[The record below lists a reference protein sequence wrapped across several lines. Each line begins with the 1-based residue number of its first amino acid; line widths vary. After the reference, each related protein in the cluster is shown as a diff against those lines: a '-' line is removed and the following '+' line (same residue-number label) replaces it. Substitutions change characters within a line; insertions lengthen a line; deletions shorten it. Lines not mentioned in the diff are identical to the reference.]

1 MKKNIYVAAVAV
13 VLTSLLGGCSQKTY
27 YQVYQTK
34 PVDELCQVGID
45 AVTHDDGVC
54 VISYNFFDQY
64 GNAGFRIQ
72 NNSDS
77 IIYVNLDETFFTL
90 NGESFDYFQDR
101 QWTTTKSQSTSMS
114 YARSEEKMSKKQR
127 RRAHNAETELYGSN
141 AAAAGVTSSTTS
153 ATTSNERRVLVVPPH
168 GAKYVSE
175 YKINMLMLSICGM
188 KETPSKGKPVGTVF
202 TAENSPVTF
211 CNHITYT
218 VGVTGARRHIHDE
231 FYVSEIMNV
240 NGKAMIEEVRPK
252 DVCGKEYG
260 EKVERLR
267 YNTADRFYVI
277 YKR

>member
-1 MKKNIYVAAVAV
+1 MKKIIRLTAVAV
-13 VLTSLLGGCSQKTY
+13 VLTTLLAGCSQKTY

-54 VISYNFFDQY
+54 VVSYNFFDQF
-64 GNAGFRIQ
+64 GNAGFHIR

-77 IIYVNLDETFFTL
+77 IVYVHLDETFFTL

-101 QWTTTKSQSTSMS
+101 QWTTTKSQATSMS
-114 YARSEEKMSKKQR
+114 FSRSDGKISKKQR
-127 RRAHNAETELYGSN
+127 RQARGAEADLYGSN

-153 ATTSNERRVLVVPPH
+153 ATTSNERRVLIIPPH
-168 GAKYVSE
+168 GSKYVSE
-175 YKINMLMLSICGM
+175 YKINMVMLSICGM
-188 KETPSKGKPVGTVF
+188 KETPSKGKPVGTVY

-218 VGVTGARRHIHDE
+218 VGVTGARRHVHDE

-240 NGKAMIEEVRPK
+240 HSKAMIEEVRPK

-260 EKVERLR
+260 DKVERLR
-267 YNTADRFYVI
+267 YNTADRFFVT